1 MPIYVTLG
9 IFLLLSVRNPAA
21 NSSLIAFAGWAN
33 LAHASVMTVQE
44 YRNVIERQELA
55 GVVLFAII
63 GVVLVALSP
72 AKHPVEKAAAVTV

>member
-1 MPIYVTLG
+1 
-9 IFLLLSVRNPAA
+9 
-21 NSSLIAFAGWAN
+21 
-33 LAHASVMTVQE
+33 MTVQE

-72 AKHPVEKAAAVTV
+72 AFLCDGLRGHSPSPLR